1 MHANVKDVYKTLV
14 LENANYDHFVC
25 VIPVSETLDLKEA
38 AHVIG
43 EKKLNLMPMDDL
55 KSYWLYKRRVFSNRN
70 ETFVSNDY

>member
-1 MHANVKDVYKTLV
+1 MKDVYKTLV

-55 KSYWLYKRRVFSNRN
+55 KKLLVI
-70 ETFVSNDY
+70 

>member
-1 MHANVKDVYKTLV
+1 MLITH
-14 LENANYDHFVC
+14 HFVC

-55 KSYWLYKRRVFSNRN
+55 KKLLAI
-70 ETFVSNDY
+70 